1 METEARV
8 SRLNTENVDS
18 SLKESFET
26 FVRQR
31 GKVPNLFRIAAHRPA
46 IEATLAAHLQAV
58 MGKGEVDMQ
67 LKELLAV
74 RVSHLNRCEYCL
86 ASHTLLATRLGATH
100 EQLVALEQGNIDAFA
115 PAWRAAL
122 AYAQEITCDREVQT
136 GTFDELAAFWTEPQI
151 VEITAVIGVF
161 NYFNRFAN
169 ALNIPPTR

>member
-1 METEARV
+1 METEARL
-8 SRLNTENVDS
+8 SRLDPNDVDP
-18 SLKESFET
+18 SLKDSFDT

-31 GKVPNLFRIAAHRPA
+31 GKVPNLFRIAAHRPQ

-74 RVSHLNRCEYCL
+74 RVSHINECEYCL
-86 ASHTLLATRLGATH
+86 ASHTLLATRLGASH
-100 EQLVALEQGNIDAFA
+100 DQLSALEHGDVDAFP

-122 AYAQEITCDREVQT
+122 VYAQEITADHAVQQR
-136 GTFDELAAFWTEPQI
+136 TFDELATYWNEPQI

-169 ALNIPPTR
+169 ALNIPPTK

>member
-8 SRLNTENVDS
+8 SRLDPETVHP
-18 SLKESFET
+18 SLKESFDT

-31 GKVPNLFRIAAHRPA
+31 GKVPNLFRIAAHRPP

-58 MGKGEVDMQ
+58 MGQGEVDMQ

-100 EQLVALEQGNIDAFA
+100 EQLAALERGDVDAFA

-122 AYAQEITCDREVQT
+122 VYAQEITCDRAVEAT
-136 GTFDELAAFWTEPQI
+136 TFDELSSFWNEPQI

-169 ALNIPPTR
+169 ALNIPPTK